1 MAVYVGVFDQ
11 PLAPMVVAILL
22 LYRGMNAIL
31 GVQSAWQYT
40 MGSIGSVE
48 MVELELNALQANREE
63 NGWRKLGP
71 LQHRIELNQVSFSY
85 KPELGN
91 ALTNITLEKTNKRLF
106 VFCRKITLAA

>member
-1 MAVYVGVFDQ
+1 MHC
-11 PLAPMVVAILL
+11 
-22 LYRGMNAIL
+22 R
-31 GVQSAWQYT
+31 
-40 MGSIGSVE
+40 
-48 MVELELNALQANREE
+48 ANREE

-71 LQHRIELNQVSFSY
+71 LQHRIELDQVSFSY